1 MFAKSRFLHRLLAA
15 CLAYCAWQPLQAAS
29 IDAIADRAT
38 EAQPS
43 ARPQG
48 TETRQLRPAVEVA
61 AIYGLGEALRTD
73 LILDGKVLTGKI
85 AGSDLPNGMRVAK
98 ILPME
103 VILSS
108 GKKTIRLHFSASPQ
122 VSESEERRGP
132 GVDNRSPS
140 LKMPAGAPPA
150 EGRF

>member
-1 MFAKSRFLHRLLAA
+1 MFAKSQFLHRLLAA

-29 IDAIADRAT
+29 IDAIADRAA

-48 TETRQLRPAVEVA
+48 AEIRQSRLAVEVV
-61 AIYGLGEALRTD
+61 AIYGLGEALRAD
-73 LILDGKVLTGKI
+73 LVMDGKVLTGKT

-103 VILSS
+103 VILAS
-108 GKKTIRLHFSASPQ
+108 GKKSLRLHFSASPQ
-122 VSESEERRGP
+122 VSESEERRSP
-132 GVDNRSPS
+132 GFDNRAPS
-140 LKMPAGAPPA
+140 LKLPAGAPPA